1 MRKLDRKEYDTVDGI
16 AGLLKYYPH
25 FHAVIEA
32 REQAGKRGERL
43 NEFVVLQAFVLDSF
57 GQVGKFNPNMK
68 EIAADLPQCTSKEVF
83 IEALEL
89 RLPTDKT
96 WGITLTPVY
105 IPPTYVRCAGC
116 GKYYSVHDCHDVV
129 PLVEQEVFLSLSGF
143 IGRQLWEVR
152 YHLNSRH
159 DAYYFIHPSIQVRND
174 RFIDPRLDPYYE
186 SNSPLNRRGWLGD
199 EDGIGDWYVIQL
211 GDETS
216 YNKTQY
222 FHAVCFEKWV
232 TEKTRKEFE
241 EVFRAADV
249 EIMSMEAVPNEYGSY
264 EYRGPW
270 FRVLTSVGQLR
281 IGWRKRVI
289 EICLE
294 GGSPGEDCRE
304 MIQGEETTITE
315 KYVHAWD
322 HEKAAEYI
330 GKIASARR
338 QAEPV

>member
-1 MRKLDRKEYDTVDGI
+1 MIK
-16 AGLLKYYPH
+16 
-25 FHAVIEA
+25 A
-32 REQAGKRGERL
+32 REQADKRGERL
-43 NEFVVLQAFVLDSF
+43 SEFVVLQAFALDSF

-68 EIAADLPQCTSKEVF
+68 EITADLPQCMSKEAF

-89 RLPTDKT
+89 RLPTNKT

-129 PLVEQEVFLSLSGF
+129 PREEQEVVMSLSGF

-152 YHLNSRH
+152 RHLDSQH
-159 DAYYFIHPSIQVRND
+159 DAHYFIRSSTQVRNN
-174 RFIDPRLDPYYE
+174 RFIDLRLEPYYE
-186 SNSPLNRRGWLGD
+186 SNSPLNLRGWLGD
-199 EDGIGDWYVIQL
+199 EDGIGDWYVIQP
-211 GDETS
+211 GDEILFR
-216 YNKTQY
+216 KMQY
-222 FHAVCFEKWV
+222 FHAECFKEWV

-264 EYRGPW
+264 SYRGPW
-270 FRVLTSVGQLR
+270 FRVLTSVGQIR

-289 EICLE
+289 EICLK
-294 GGSPGEDCRE
+294 GGSPEEDCRE

-315 KYVHAWD
+315 KYVHARD